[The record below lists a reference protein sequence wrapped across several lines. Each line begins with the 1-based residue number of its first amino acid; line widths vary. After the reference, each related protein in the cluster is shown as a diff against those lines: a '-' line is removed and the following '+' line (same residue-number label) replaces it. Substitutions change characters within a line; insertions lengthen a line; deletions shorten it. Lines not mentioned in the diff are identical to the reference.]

1 MTSNGVPPGTDEQ
14 APSAQTQPNLL
25 GDENHKSFR
34 RKLGSLAIILL
45 LVNLGVGLFAREQQR
60 TLIDYATSIYDKS
73 FASTSQHL
81 QQPGEPDAGAMLRAR
96 DDVAAL
102 AHKSD
107 LSLLI
112 TIMTSILLAGLAL
125 ISLDRLVTSVNL
137 SRAQFS
143 AALEGMPQGLC
154 MLDRNLR
161 LLVCNSKFA
170 AMYGLD
176 GAHIKLGTPL
186 QTILEHQV
194 ATNACP
200 ADAESFM
207 KESFASLSEQSFG
220 TTEHQF
226 RDGRIISVTSAPL
239 STGGAVAI
247 HMDVTRRR
255 KAEKEIEFLACHDQL
270 TGLANRV
277 QLRELIGKNLGRNLE
292 QAAPDASFA
301 IHSLDLDHFNNVN
314 DTLGRAYGDAL
325 LLAVTERLRSMVG
338 GTDLVART
346 GGDEFT
352 ILQTDTPQPM
362 TAAANLADRI
372 IAAMNTPFDL
382 DGHQV
387 VVGTSVGIAVAPM
400 DGTEPDQLLKNADM
414 ALRQAKADGRGTYH
428 FFEAGMNTKAQERRL
443 LELALRQALT
453 AGEFELEYQPII
465 NLAQNRINGFEA
477 LLRWNHPTRGRIPP
491 VEFIPLA
498 EETGLI
504 IPIGDWVLR
513 TACAEANTWPD
524 DLRVAVNVSPVQFRS
539 KNLAADVM
547 CTLAASGLSPNRL
560 EVEITEAVL
569 LQNNETTLQILHQIR
584 ALGVRISMDDF
595 GTGYSSLSYLRSF
608 PFDKIKIDQS
618 FVHDLTDNPDSIAII
633 RAVAALGKSFSIVT
647 TAEGVETE
655 KQLEQVRAEGC
666 TEAQGF
672 TYSKA
677 VPTARIATLLEE
689 FGKLAKA
696 AA

>member
-1 MTSNGVPPGTDEQ
+1 
-14 APSAQTQPNLL
+14 
-25 GDENHKSFR
+25 
-34 RKLGSLAIILL
+34 
-45 LVNLGVGLFAREQQR
+45 
-60 TLIDYATSIYDKS
+60 
-73 FASTSQHL
+73 
-81 QQPGEPDAGAMLRAR
+81 
-96 DDVAAL
+96 
-102 AHKSD
+102 
-107 LSLLI
+107 
-112 TIMTSILLAGLAL
+112 
-125 ISLDRLVTSVNL
+125 
-137 SRAQFS
+137 
-143 AALEGMPQGLC
+143 
-154 MLDRNLR
+154 
-161 LLVCNSKFA
+161 
-170 AMYGLD
+170 
-176 GAHIKLGTPL
+176 
-186 QTILEHQV
+186 
-194 ATNACP
+194 
-200 ADAESFM
+200 
-207 KESFASLSEQSFG
+207 
-220 TTEHQF
+220 
-226 RDGRIISVTSAPL
+226 
-239 STGGAVAI
+239 
-247 HMDVTRRR
+247 
-255 KAEKEIEFLACHDQL
+255 
-270 TGLANRV
+270 
-277 QLRELIGKNLGRNLE
+277 
-292 QAAPDASFA
+292 
-301 IHSLDLDHFNNVN
+301 
-314 DTLGRAYGDAL
+314 
-325 LLAVTERLRSMVG
+325 
-338 GTDLVART
+338 
-346 GGDEFT
+346 
-352 ILQTDTPQPM
+352 
-362 TAAANLADRI
+362 
-372 IAAMNTPFDL
+372 
-382 DGHQV
+382 
-387 VVGTSVGIAVAPM
+387 M

-569 LQNNETTLQILHQIR
+569 LQNNEATLQILHQIR